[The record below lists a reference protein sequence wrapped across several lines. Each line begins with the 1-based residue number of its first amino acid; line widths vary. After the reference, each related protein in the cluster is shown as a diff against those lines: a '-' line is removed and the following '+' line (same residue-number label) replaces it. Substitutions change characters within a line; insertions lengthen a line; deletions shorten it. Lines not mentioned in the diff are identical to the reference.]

1 MAEIHLLNKQIA
13 IISSLCTNE
22 HHMTLNLIKYL
33 SFLKYLVFRVCRKA
47 YLFAVNMGA
56 AHSRA
61 RPGVGP
67 AKLRRSRN
75 RDASE
80 DEPAADCG
88 YFILCLKM
96 GESRDRIKLVN
107 ANGAILKQ
115 VTSILGRHCIISKQG
130 WDRHLAFSFKLQKPP
145 GPSGRHA
152 LISLT
157 SEVLLNLYRNGWEPM
172 TPIDLSIKGLENQT
186 AICFRKIPSTSANT
200 PAGTPK
206 LHNPRIP
213 SIMITDD
220 KQPSF
225 DNGDVQGSTNTI
237 NKYSAPTRIQSQD
250 CLCLETYGKHYLG
263 FHDVPNSVLFDLVQC
278 VLSEWMP
285 GVGGISAAISSV
297 VSDYSVEMMN
307 LPVLHNNN
315 VLDDRRYTNP

>member
-1 MAEIHLLNKQIA
+1 
-13 IISSLCTNE
+13 
-22 HHMTLNLIKYL
+22 
-33 SFLKYLVFRVCRKA
+33 
-47 YLFAVNMGA
+47 MGA

-67 AKLRRSRN
+67 AKLRKSQKREEN
-75 RDASE
+75 DGDNAGE
-80 DEPAADCG
+80 CG

-96 GESRDRIKLVN
+96 GDGRDRIKLVN
-107 ANGAILKQ
+107 ASGPILKLI
-115 VTSILGRHCIISKQG
+115 TSMLGRHCVISKQG
-130 WDRHLAFSFKLQKPP
+130 WDRHSAFSFKLQKPS

-152 LISLT
+152 MISVT
-157 SEVLLNLYRNGWEPM
+157 SEVLLTLYRVGWEPM
-172 TPIDLSIKGLENQT
+172 TPIDLSVKGLENQT
-186 AICFRKIPSTSANT
+186 AICFRKIHNTSTNT

-206 LHNPRIP
+206 VQNPRIP
-213 SIMITDD
+213 LIKVTEE
-220 KQPSF
+220 KQNSF
-225 DNGDVQGSTNTI
+225 DNGDIYGSTTTI
-237 NKYSAPTRIQSQD
+237 NKYSATTRIQSED

-285 GVGGISAAISSV
+285 GVGGISPSISSV

-315 VLDDRRYTNP
+315 VLDSRRYVFLVCI

>member
-1 MAEIHLLNKQIA
+1 
-13 IISSLCTNE
+13 
-22 HHMTLNLIKYL
+22 
-33 SFLKYLVFRVCRKA
+33 
-47 YLFAVNMGA
+47 MGA

-67 AKLRRSRN
+67 SKLKRSKKQ
-75 RDASE
+75 DSSDQE
-80 DEPAADCG
+80 ESGGDCG

-96 GESRDRIKLVN
+96 GEIRDRIKVVN
-107 ANGAILKQ
+107 ANGAVLKLI
-115 VTSILGRHCIISKQG
+115 TSILGRHCTISKQG
-130 WDRHLAFSFKLQKPP
+130 WDRHLAFSFKLQKPQ

-157 SEVLLNLYRNGWEPM
+157 SELLLTLYKIGWEPM
-172 TPIDLSIKGLENQT
+172 TPIDLSVKGLENQT
-186 AICFRKIPSTSANT
+186 AICFRRIPLTGNT

-206 LHNPRIP
+206 LHNPRVPKILITEDRQP
-213 SIMITDD
+213 SI
-220 KQPSF
+220 
-225 DNGDVQGSTNTI
+225 DNGDVRGSTTTI
-237 NKYSAPTRIQSQD
+237 NKYSSTIRQNSQD

-263 FHDVPNSVLFDLVQC
+263 FHDVPNPVLYDLVQC
-278 VLSEWMP
+278 VLSEWLP

-315 VLDDRRYTNP
+315 VLDTRRYANS